1 MHYVGIWWDYTADEV
16 PVLQK
21 YAMRILSQSCSA
33 SSCERNWSAFEAAQ
47 TKKRN
52 RLSHK
57 MLNTLVYIRMNTMMM
72 DKYSDMMTKDLEPI
86 NLDNLSINDLPEYVD
101 DEERD
106 SDALVIQSVTDDDYI
121 STNNDLLNY
130 GEDYLASGYLSD

>member
-1 MHYVGIWWDYTADEV
+1 MHYVGIWWDYNADEV
-16 PVLQK
+16 SVLQK